1 MTVSETIKPRIAV
14 LFGGRSAE
22 HEVSVMSAEN
32 VMRAI
37 DPVRYEAV
45 PIYIDRQGVWRLS
58 ALDGG
63 RLARPEAGARLALVP
78 GGGGRLVALPDA
90 GAAYDLPSVDLIFP
104 VLHGQNGEDGS
115 LQGLARVARLPLV
128 GCDILGSAATLD
140 KDVAKR
146 LLRDAGLPVARWV
159 AIRRDAVPAFD
170 GLARHL
176 GLPLFVKPASQGSSV
191 GVSKVSTEAEFQ
203 AALAEGFK
211 YDRKLLA
218 EEFVGGREIECA
230 VLEDADGVLSVS
242 RPGEIVPAARHGF
255 YSYDAKYI
263 DADGAELKVPAD
275 LPADLERMLRD
286 TAGAAFRATG
296 CDGWTRVDFF
306 VTADGRFLVNE
317 LNTIPGCTDISMYP
331 LAMAASGVPMR
342 DVVDRLVR
350 QALARHAA
358 ADGLGS

>member
-1 MTVSETIKPRIAV
+1 VTVSTTAKPRIAV
-14 LFGGRSAE
+14 LFGGRSTE
-22 HEVSVMSAEN
+22 HEVSVMSATN
-32 VMRAI
+32 VVRAI
-37 DPVRYEAV
+37 DGARYEVV
-45 PIYIDRQGVWRLS
+45 PIYIDRLGTWRLS
-58 ALDGG
+58 SLDAGV
-63 RLARPEAGARLALVP
+63 LARPESGARLSLVP

-90 GAAYDLPSVDLIFP
+90 GPAHDLPPVDLLFP

-146 LLRDAGLPVARWV
+146 LLKEAGLPVARWV
-159 AIRRDAVPAFD
+159 AIRRDAVPAFGD
-170 GLARHL
+170 LVQAL

-218 EEFVGGREIECA
+218 EEFISGREIECA
-230 VLEDADGVLSVS
+230 VLEDADGSLSVS

-255 YSYDAKYI
+255 YSYDAKYV
-263 DADGAELKVPAD
+263 DADGAALKVPAD
-275 LPADLERMLRD
+275 LPAELERTLCD
-286 TAGAAFRATG
+286 TAGAAFRAAG

-306 VTADGRFLVNE
+306 VTGDGRFLINE
-317 LNTIPGCTDISMYP
+317 LNTIPGCTNISMYP
-331 LAMAASGVPMR
+331 LAMQASGVPMR
-342 DVVDRLVR
+342 DVVDCLVR
-350 QALARHAA
+350 QAVARHAE
-358 ADGLGS
+358 ADVLGS